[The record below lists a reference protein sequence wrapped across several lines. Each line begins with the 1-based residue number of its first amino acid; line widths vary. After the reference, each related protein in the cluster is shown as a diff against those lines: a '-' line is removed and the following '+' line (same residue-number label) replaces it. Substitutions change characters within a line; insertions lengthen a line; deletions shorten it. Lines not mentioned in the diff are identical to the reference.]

1 MNNALIRAEMFLG
14 TNHVKTKRDKDMLLI
29 SKDVIEFG
37 TKKEMLELLQVE
49 CNCNKFFWDTANET
63 MGWLILGSF

>member
-37 TKKEMLELLQVE
+37 TKKELLELLQVE
-49 CNCNKFFWDTANET
+49 CNCNKFFWNAAGDSTE
-63 MGWLILGSF
+63 WFSLGTF